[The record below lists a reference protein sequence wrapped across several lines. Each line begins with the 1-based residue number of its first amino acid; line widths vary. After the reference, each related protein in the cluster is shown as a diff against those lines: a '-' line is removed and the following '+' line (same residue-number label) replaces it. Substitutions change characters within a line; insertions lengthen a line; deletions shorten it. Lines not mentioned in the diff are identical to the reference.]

1 MNDDMA
7 EKWMIIRKQTNE
19 NSVLTYIHCEKFY
32 CLEKKREY
40 CILINPTSETKKVL
54 VIQREVINK
63 ESTSI
68 QEK

>member
-32 CLEKKREY
+32 CLEKKER
-40 CILINPTSETKKVL
+40 VL
-54 VIQREVINK
+54 HPDKSNVRNK
-63 ESTSI
+63 ESTSNP
-68 QEK
+68 KRSNK